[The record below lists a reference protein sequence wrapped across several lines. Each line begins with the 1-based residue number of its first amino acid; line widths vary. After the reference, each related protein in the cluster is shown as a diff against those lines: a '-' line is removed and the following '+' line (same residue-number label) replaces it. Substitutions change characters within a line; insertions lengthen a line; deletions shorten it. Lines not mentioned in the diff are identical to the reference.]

1 MAKRLMS
8 IDTFRGFAIFYVV
21 LLHALVMRVFEQDRS
36 HIVRLWDQTPTF
48 LVIIFIPFIIIM
60 IWGALFTFL
69 SGISVAYSLTVQ
81 REQDE
86 TLMAL
91 KYKRQIIRGIMI
103 LLAQYLF
110 FFLFSNQLSGTTSEI
125 THSLITGSLETDIW
139 ALPSIFHFFTV
150 GTLESIVISNWVICT
165 IFYVLWKRKNKSIKQ
180 TYGWL
185 IGIGIGIFVVAA
197 ILFQIVGDQQVV
209 IENLGNQGRYAEQLL
224 FIKFIGGRHSFFPQV
239 AYGVFGAV
247 IGVALANKE
256 SYKSIAKFGYGFGL
270 IFLGIFLYTIFA
282 GFDYVADLA
291 GEHIPINVYCF
302 NLGGQMIVTTT
313 LIKMDY
319 SSPKMTRIHARNSKM
334 LRRYGKVSLS
344 LYFLEGINSILW
356 YKLFYWYNGGAFY
369 TTGWMIAIFEFIVFI
384 EWFFILKLWE
394 RKNFAFS
401 IEDIIRRVE
410 TFLTETS
417 RFAKKKKE
425 IAIPQTTI
433 SQ

>member
-1 MAKRLMS
+1 MGKRLMS

-36 HIVRLWDQTPTF
+36 HIVRLWDATPTF
-48 LVIIFIPFIIIM
+48 LVILGIPFIIIM

-86 TLMAL
+86 TQMAL
-91 KYKRQIIRGIMI
+91 KYKRQIIRGLMI
-103 LLAQYLF
+103 LCAQYLF

-139 ALPSIFHFFTV
+139 SLPSIFHFFTV

-165 IFYVLWKRKNKSIKQ
+165 IFYVLWKRKNKSIRQ

-185 IGIGIGIFVVAA
+185 IGIGIGIFAVAA

-209 IENLGNQGRYAEQLL
+209 IETLGNQGRYAEQLL

-256 SYKSIAKFGYGFGL
+256 SYKSIAKFGYGVGFV
-270 IFLGIFLYTIFA
+270 FLSVFLYSMIA

-291 GEHIPINVYCF
+291 GEHIPMNVYCF

-319 SSPKMTRIHARNSKM
+319 SSPKMTKIHARNSKM

-344 LYFLEGINSILW
+344 LYFFEAINSILW
-356 YKLFYWYNGGAFY
+356 YKLFYWVNGGPFY
-369 TTGWMIAIFEFIVFI
+369 TTGWMIAVFEFIIFI
-384 EWFFILKLWE
+384 EWFFILKWWE

-410 TFLTETS
+410 NFFTRKIS
-417 RFAKKKKE
+417 APNKKKE
-425 IAIPQTTI
+425 IVL
-433 SQ
+433 SQIATS